1 VRTYVALLRGINVG
15 GRTKIAMA
23 DLRTL
28 FDALDAEDVT
38 TYLQS
43 GNVVFRSDA
52 AATALAQSVEQRIA
66 GELGLRVTVVMRTG
80 AQLAKIAAG
89 NPFAGRGADAKQLHV
104 VFLAEKPAAARVR
117 ALDAARGEPDEF
129 RVVGHEIYLHYPNGY
144 GRSKIT
150 NAWFEKELGV
160 AGTARNW
167 RTVTKLAAL
176 AGA

>member
-1 VRTYVALLRGINVG
+1 MRTYVALLRGINVG

-28 FDALDAEDVT
+28 FAALGAEDVT
-38 TYLQS
+38 TYVQS
-43 GNVVFRSDA
+43 GKVDLKTGAPA
-52 AATALAQSVEQRIA
+52 AGLAPSIERRIA
-66 GELGLRVTVVMRTG
+66 DDLALRVTVVIRTA
-80 AQLAKIAAG
+80 AQLAKIVSA
-89 NPFAGRGADAKQLHV
+89 NPFADHGAEPTKLHV

-117 ALDAARGEPDEF
+117 ALDATRGEPDEF
-129 RVVGHEIYLHYPNGY
+129 RVVGREIYLHYPSGS

-167 RTVTKLAAL
+167 RTVTTLAELAAR
-176 AGA
+176 